1 MKKLKDVFK
10 ANDPF
15 VMEESEL
22 LNITTKAVMPV
33 AVKKAVL
40 KRDEIGEDLFETF
53 VKERIIER

>member
-22 LNITTKAVMPV
+22 MPV

-53 VKERIIER
+53 VKERIIGR